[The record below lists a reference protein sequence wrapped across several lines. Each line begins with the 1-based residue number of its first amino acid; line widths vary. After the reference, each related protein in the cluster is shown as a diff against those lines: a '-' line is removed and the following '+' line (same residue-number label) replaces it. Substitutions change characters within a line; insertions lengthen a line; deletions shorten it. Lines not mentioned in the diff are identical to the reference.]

1 MKKFA
6 KLFLFAIV
14 WLSLLWLSYAQD
26 LWNPSSEHIVLWK
39 QKLGCENMLQNIDT
53 MFLVRILIVLLVL
66 SICGILF
73 HKKLNDA
80 NCNSKLLNIP
90 VLNIYSLFKITIG
103 KVRFYILMF
112 NILFLAYIYLSNGW
126 CFVNGNSFV
135 DYIPVVWLVLWP
147 VSLLILCW
155 SFYALTRKSGWD
167 IFISIIFAIFLPT
180 WVIQLFSLLIWM

>member
-1 MKKFA
+1 
-6 KLFLFAIV
+6 
-14 WLSLLWLSYAQD
+14 
-26 LWNPSSEHIVLWK
+26 
-39 QKLGCENMLQNIDT
+39 MLQNIDT

-66 SICGILF
+66 SICGIFF

-135 DYIPVVWLVLWP
+135 DYIPVV
-147 VSLLILCW
+147 
-155 SFYALTRKSGWD
+155 
-167 IFISIIFAIFLPT
+167 
-180 WVIQLFSLLIWM
+180 

>member
-1 MKKFA
+1 
-6 KLFLFAIV
+6 
-14 WLSLLWLSYAQD
+14 
-26 LWNPSSEHIVLWK
+26 
-39 QKLGCENMLQNIDT
+39 MLQNIDT

-155 SFYALTRKSGWD
+155 SFYALTKKSGWD
-167 IFISIIFAIFLPT
+167 IFISIIFAIFLPA